1 MTKQRLKQYKAIKDE
16 RDQLLQILM
25 EVEAAL
31 YYPKVQQLSG
41 MPGGGQAKEGNPQ
54 EDLALHHIE
63 LQARYKEL
71 IAKLAA
77 EQLAIEAAIE
87 TLPPVTRTALR
98 HHYIEGKTWE
108 ETAVIMAYSWRQIHR
123 IHALGLQ
130 QLEDKEGEGHEG
142 DFS

>member
-1 MTKQRLKQYKAIKDE
+1 MTKQRLKHYQFIKRE
-16 RDQLLQILM
+16 LDQLKHQLLEI
-25 EVEAAL
+25 EAAL

-63 LQARYKEL
+63 LQERYR
-71 IAKLAA
+71 AKIEELAA
-77 EQLAIEAAIE
+77 EQLAIEEAIE
-87 TLPPVTRTALR
+87 ALPAVSRMALR

-123 IHALGLQ
+123 IHSTALQ
-130 QLEDKEGEGHEG
+130 QLETVEE
-142 DFS
+142 